1 MYSEMFG
8 VNIMHAHSV
17 RVASVI
23 VLFLFLGCSG
33 DKQSAKPDAKKDNME
48 TASTH
53 KVQLATI
60 PDGASLEDTIEFVM
74 NEAITR
80 LKYGDKSGLYENE
93 FQYYT
98 DEHNL
103 DEFLKSGQA
112 VHAKADTVSHIE
124 VMSVQRYPADSAVV
138 AVEVIFEGKTG
149 TTSVLRDTVSV
160 YYSGGRWKKPTAS
173 HIIPQLEYEKLVK
186 QAQQDAGK

>member
-8 VNIMHAHSV
+8 VNIMRVRSV
-17 RVASVI
+17 RVASII
-23 VLFLFLGCSG
+23 VLLFFLGCSG
-33 DKQSAKPDAKKDNME
+33 DKQSAKPDAKKDSTE
-48 TASTH
+48 ASTKH
-53 KVQLATI
+53 KTELAKI
-60 PDGASLEDTIEFVM
+60 PEGASLEDTIEFVM

-103 DEFLKSGQA
+103 DDFLKSGPA
-112 VHAKADTVSHIE
+112 MYAKADTVSHID
-124 VMSVQRYPADSAVV
+124 VISVQRYPADSAVV
-138 AVEVIFEGKTG
+138 AVEVMFEGKTG
-149 TTSVLRDTVSV
+149 TTSMLRDTVSV

-173 HIIPQLEYEKLVK
+173 HITPQLEYEKLVK